1 MQNLVIDILRKLAKV
16 DAATKDLIAQVEAQS
31 LLLAALMLTVGKGSS
46 PVMATNIEKAILS
59 AASASEE
66 ILQTDVDLLLAHF
79 VRLISVSQFVE
90 VNGEETNAE
99 NTKTEI

>member
-1 MQNLVIDILRKLAKV
+1 
-16 DAATKDLIAQVEAQS
+16 
-31 LLLAALMLTVGKGSS
+31 
-46 PVMATNIEKAILS
+46 MATNIEKAILS

-90 VNGEETNAE
+90 VNGEE
-99 NTKTEI
+99 NTGINE